1 MEPLVAEIIGLIE
14 AGADDARLWW
24 SPDRTMVR
32 VVLTELDLD
41 SAPAQAGLGRRI
53 RFGDAWRAAM
63 AERGWV
69 PTGPPG
75 VFARPANS
83 AVVSQEDAGP
93 VPQDGG

>member
-1 MEPLVAEIIGLIE
+1 MEPLVAEIIGLIDV
-14 AGADDARLWW
+14 GADDPRLRW

-41 SAPAQAGLGRRI
+41 SAPTQAGLGRRI

-69 PTGPPG
+69 ATGPPG
-75 VFARPANS
+75 AFARPAS
-83 AVVSQEDAGP
+83 WAAGGQEDTGP
-93 VPQDGG
+93 GPQDGG